1 MGLLFLRVVGHQLT
15 RAKREA
21 ATNSVQKTVSMREK
35 LPPVSFRE
43 TAHVIVP
50 EVGPRGFLGLWVG
63 RADWSLQTEKSKP
76 R

>member
-1 MGLLFLRVVGHQLT
+1 MVGHQPT

-21 ATNSVQKTVSMREK
+21 ATNSVQREE